1 LFVLGG
7 IGGDDGFAEVG
18 VGFGPGGAVGDDGE
32 GAGGVEF
39 GYHWGRML
47 TLLRPKSSL
56 EHDQGGLG
64 SWKPLKEVLRY
75 RFGLV
80 SKGSDAWR
88 TSTDIANLLTKGF
101 GRKRYAYGAREVERA
116 RGINGCEAGVAAAGG
131 EDVRVCA
138 RGKLGEAAE
147 DVVADASVVSQNTVS
162 ARRRFRRGRG

>member
-1 LFVLGG
+1 
-7 IGGDDGFAEVG
+7 
-18 VGFGPGGAVGDDGE
+18 
-32 GAGGVEF
+32 
-39 GYHWGRML
+39 ML
-47 TLLRPKSSL
+47 TLLRPKKSL

-88 TSTDIANLLTKGF
+88 TSTDIASLLTKGF

-147 DVVADASVVSQNTVS
+147 DVVADASVVESEHCLCTSSIPKGKGMRVVMVLIT
-162 ARRRFRRGRG
+162 